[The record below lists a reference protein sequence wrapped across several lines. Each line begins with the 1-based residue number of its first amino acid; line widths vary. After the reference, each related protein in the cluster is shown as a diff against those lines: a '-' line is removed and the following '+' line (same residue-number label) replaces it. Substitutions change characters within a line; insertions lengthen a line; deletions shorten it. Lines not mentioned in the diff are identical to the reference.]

1 MVSQMQR
8 EGKGWAKGI
17 AKASY
22 GAVYANVVCEHGTFV
37 DATGARI
44 GDRNAKKAVLRW
56 QRSLE
61 AGLQPPI
68 GAPYNLAQNETVTR
82 EMLRRLQPET
92 ELAEMDL
99 LDLHLL
105 PYDLGEL
112 PSLAQ
117 YGLGSLVVPRDSSGE
132 LNVSSEAPPSPL
144 AHDGG
149 WGSVASAGAPGSPE
163 RAGHGASLIDSRS
176 PLRSPQAV
184 HGGVLK
190 RMAPTVTAN
199 SPDRGQG
206 QMVHARL
213 DDLKDDNQRASLT
226 KDGWDLSTCIP
237 GCNGACD
244 AVNYATRRSKDK
256 AEANKPSRLFCV
268 KALTV
273 PIMQRHTLCR
283 TRPSCDVC
291 HRRIG
296 GWRLSDAARQAEARA
311 NKDMLSRMAAS

>member
-17 AKASY
+17 TKASY
-22 GAVYANVVCEHGTFV
+22 GVVYANVVREHGTFV

-61 AGLQPPI
+61 AGLQPPV

-99 LDLHLL
+99 LDLPL
-105 PYDLGEL
+105 L

-144 AHDGG
+144 AHDDGG
-149 WGSVASAGAPGSPE
+149 FGTGRPC
-163 RAGHGASLIDSRS
+163 
-176 PLRSPQAV
+176 LRYY
-184 HGGVLK
+184 K
-190 RMAPTVTAN
+190 F
-199 SPDRGQG
+199 
-206 QMVHARL
+206 
-213 DDLKDDNQRASLT
+213 K
-226 KDGWDLSTCIP
+226 
-237 GCNGACD
+237 
-244 AVNYATRRSKDK
+244 
-256 AEANKPSRLFCV
+256 
-268 KALTV
+268 
-273 PIMQRHTLCR
+273 
-283 TRPSCDVC
+283 
-291 HRRIG
+291 
-296 GWRLSDAARQAEARA
+296 
-311 NKDMLSRMAAS
+311 

>member
-1 MVSQMQR
+1 VVSQMQR

-22 GAVYANVVCEHGTFV
+22 GAVYANVVREHGTFV

-61 AGLQPPI
+61 AGLQPPV

-92 ELAEMDL
+92 ELPEMDL

-105 PYDLGEL
+105 PDDLGEL

-144 AHDGG
+144 AHDDGG
-149 WGSVASAGAPGSPE
+149 WGSVASVGAPGSPDQDYPV
-163 RAGHGASLIDSRS
+163 RAGHGASLIDSWS
-176 PLRSPQAV
+176 PLRSPQVV
-184 HGGVLK
+184 HGADCDGQQS
-190 RMAPTVTAN
+190 RPRPRADGARTA
-199 SPDRGQG
+199 G
-206 QMVHARL
+206 RL
-213 DDLKDDNQRASLT
+213 
-226 KDGWDLSTCIP
+226 
-237 GCNGACD
+237 
-244 AVNYATRRSKDK
+244 
-256 AEANKPSRLFCV
+256 E
-268 KALTV
+268 
-273 PIMQRHTLCR
+273 
-283 TRPSCDVC
+283 
-291 HRRIG
+291 
-296 GWRLSDAARQAEARA
+296 
-311 NKDMLSRMAAS
+311 